1 MTVKKMLAGL
11 LSAAVMVSL
20 LAACGNGSQPS
31 QPSTQDASGKQSAP
45 GSQTEQ
51 DSQTGQT
58 EESTP
63 PAVGQHTLYIRDA
76 DKHPSMTATFIN
88 HQNGRSEDV
97 PMTKYSD
104 HLFL

>member
-1 MTVKKMLAGL
+1 MLAGL

-31 QPSTQDASGKQSAP
+31 QPSTQDASGKQSA
-45 GSQTEQ
+45 SSTQTEQ
-51 DSQTGQT
+51 DSHTEQSGQT

-63 PAVGQHTLYIRDA
+63 PAATQHTLYIRDA